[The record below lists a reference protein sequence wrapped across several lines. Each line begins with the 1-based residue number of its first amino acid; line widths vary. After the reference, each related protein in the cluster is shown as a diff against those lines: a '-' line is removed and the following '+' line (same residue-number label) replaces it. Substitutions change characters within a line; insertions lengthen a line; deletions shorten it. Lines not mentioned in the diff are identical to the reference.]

1 MIIATVDIGSN
12 ATRIVLVKGE
22 PLDSKNRQNLI
33 LKKRFALRLGTD
45 VFQIGHISNEK
56 VQQIMMVFKEIKDYF
71 YQYKVSKY
79 KIIATSA
86 FRDAKNHKQVVA
98 EIQEKFQLKVDVIDG
113 KEEARIIS
121 SSLLRRKLTPT
132 THSSLLMDIGGGSL
146 EVSIVNDDKID
157 FVTSLNVGTLRLI
170 EDIGSGQLKK
180 NYYSILD
187 KIDDIFITCPPP
199 KKKSVILG
207 TGGNFR
213 RIGRI
218 RKQLLGQPE
227 EDIILRKDVPTL
239 IGMIMDLDPEHFMK
253 AFQMKEENVPVIL
266 PALLMIQRIMHF
278 WPAESVMI
286 PKISLNHGLVDE
298 LIAQK

>member
-12 ATRIVLVKGE
+12 ATRVVLVKGE
-22 PLDSKNRQNLI
+22 ALDSKNRQNLI

-56 VQQIMMVFKEIKDYF
+56 IQQIMMVFKEIKDYF

-121 SSLLRRKLTPT
+121 SSLLRRKLTPP

-146 EVSIVNDDKID
+146 EVSIVNDEKID
-157 FVTSLNVGTLRLI
+157 FVSSLNVGTLRLI
-170 EDIGSGQLKK
+170 EDIGTGQLKK
-180 NYYSILD
+180 NYYSWLD
-187 KIDDIFITCPPP
+187 KIDDIFLTCPPP
-199 KKKSVILG
+199 KKKSLILG

-218 RKQLLGQPE
+218 RKLLLGLPE
-227 EDIILRKDVPTL
+227 EDLILRKDIPTL

-266 PALLMIQRIMHF
+266 PALLMIQRILHF
-278 WPAESVMI
+278 WPANEIVI

-298 LIAQK
+298 LI

>member
-12 ATRIVLVKGE
+12 ATRVVLVKGE

-33 LKKRFALRLGTD
+33 LKKRFPLRLGTD

-56 VQQIMMVFKEIKDYF
+56 IQQIMMVFKEIKDYF
-71 YQYKVSKY
+71 YQYKVTKY
-79 KIIATSA
+79 KIVATSA

-98 EIQEKFQLKVDVIDG
+98 EIFERFQLKVDVIDG

-121 SSLLRRKLTPT
+121 TSLLKRKLAPA

-146 EVSIVNDDKID
+146 EVSIANDEKID
-157 FVTSLNVGTLRLI
+157 FATSLNLGTLRLI
-170 EDIGSGQLKK
+170 EDVGTGQLKK
-180 NYYSILD
+180 NYHQLLD
-187 KIDDIFITCPPP
+187 KIDDIFLTCPPP
-199 KKKSVILG
+199 KKKSIILG

-218 RKQLLGQPE
+218 RKALLGLPE
-227 EDIILRKDVPTL
+227 DDLLLRKDVPTL

-253 AFQMKEENVPVIL
+253 AFDMKEENVPVVL
-266 PALLMIQRIMHF
+266 PALLMIQRVLHF
-278 WPAESVMI
+278 WPANEVII

-298 LIAQK
+298 LI

>member
-12 ATRIVLVKGE
+12 ATRVVLVKGE

-56 VQQIMMVFKEIKDYF
+56 FQQIMMVFKEIKDYF

-79 KIIATSA
+79 KIVATSA
-86 FRDAKNHKQVVA
+86 FRDAKNHKLLVQ
-98 EIQEKFQLKVDVIDG
+98 EIYDRFQLKVDVIDG

-121 SSLLRRKLTPT
+121 SSLLRRKLAPP

-146 EVSIVNDDKID
+146 EVSIANEEKID
-157 FVTSLNVGTLRLI
+157 FVTSLNIGTLRLI
-170 EDIGSGQLKK
+170 EDIGTGQLKK
-180 NYYSILD
+180 DYYGMLD
-187 KIDDIFITCPPP
+187 KIDNIFLTCPAP
-199 KKKSVILG
+199 KKKSIILG

-218 RKQLLGQPE
+218 RKALLGLPE
-227 EDIILRKDVPTL
+227 EDLILRKDVPTL

-253 AFQMKEENVPVIL
+253 AFSMKEENVPVVL
-266 PALLMIQRIMHF
+266 PALLMIQRILHF
-278 WPAESVMI
+278 WPANEIVI

-298 LIAQK
+298 LIG

>member
-12 ATRIVLVKGE
+12 ATRVVLVKGE

-56 VQQIMMVFKEIKDYF
+56 VQQIMWVFKEIKDYF

-79 KIIATSA
+79 KIVATSA

-98 EIQEKFQLKVDVIDG
+98 EIMEKYQLKVDVIDG

-121 SSLLRRKLTPT
+121 SSLLRRKLAPP

-146 EVSIVNDDKID
+146 EVSIANEEKID
-157 FVTSLNVGTLRLI
+157 FVTSLNIGTLRLI
-170 EDIGSGQLKK
+170 EDAGTGQLKK
-180 NYYSILD
+180 NYYDYLD
-187 KIDDIFITCPPP
+187 KIDNIFLTCPPP
-199 KKKSVILG
+199 KKKSLILG

-218 RKQLLGQPE
+218 RKLLLGLPE
-227 EDIILRKDVPTL
+227 EDLILRKDVPTL

-253 AFQMKEENVPVIL
+253 AFQMKEEHVPVVL
-266 PALLMIQRIMHF
+266 PALLMIQRILHF
-278 WPAESVMI
+278 WPANEIII

-298 LIAQK
+298 LIG

>member
-12 ATRIVLVKGE
+12 ATRVVLVKGE

-45 VFQIGHISNEK
+45 VFQIGHISSEK
-56 VQQIMMVFKEIKDYF
+56 MQQVMMVFKEIKDYF
-71 YQYKVSKY
+71 YQYKVGKY

-86 FRDAKNHKQVVA
+86 FRDAKNHKQLVQ
-98 EIQEKFQLKVDVIDG
+98 EIYDKFQLKVDVIDG

-121 SSLLRRKLTPT
+121 SSLLRRKLAPA

-146 EVSIVNDDKID
+146 EVSIANDEKID

-170 EDIGSGQLKK
+170 EDIGTGQLRKD
-180 NYYSILD
+180 YYSMLD
-187 KIDDIFITCPPP
+187 KIDNIFLTCPPP
-199 KKKSVILG
+199 KKKSIILG

-218 RKQLLGQPE
+218 RKLLLGLPE
-227 EDIILRKDVPTL
+227 DDLILRKDVPTL

-253 AFQMKEENVPVIL
+253 AFAMKEENVPVVL
-266 PALLMIQRIMHF
+266 PALLMIQRILHF
-278 WPAESVMI
+278 WPANEIVI

-298 LIAQK
+298 LIIG